1 MPRDSLMAQTTC
13 WASILAIVDAPV
25 LGRPLFLRPVL
36 GRDIVVLYSG
46 YEYDGYDVDAE
57 VKEVDG
63 RLWKTMLISTCL
75 LG

>member
-1 MPRDSLMAQTTC
+1 MAQTTC

-25 LGRPLFLRPVL
+25 LGRLVPGLSLPLRPVL

-57 VKEVDG
+57 VKVVDG